1 MPRVWLLRPV
11 ELERALNVET
21 ECVLLSQRSQH
32 DPEPRFA
39 SASSRGVSVRSMT
52 ALLTSEGH
60 ASRDAEPG
68 RESAP
73 AWPTEKQRLSSGA
86 GQNDAL
92 AGGVAWAS
100 MKGRV
105 SNPDASQEAQA

>member
-52 ALLTSEGH
+52 AVLTSEGH

-73 AWPTEKQRLSSGA
+73 AWPTEKQRLSGA

-105 SNPDASQEAQA
+105 SNPDASREAQA